1 MVEPLTVH
9 IQAALDRFL
18 GGDPAGKKEL
28 ITLSERRLMILARK
42 VLRQF
47 GPNPEETAAV
57 LNEAFLKLNRALDEV
72 RPTTVREF
80 FALAAL
86 QMRRVL
92 LDLARAVGRRGKR
105 VTTDD
110 SEAGFD
116 PADPR
121 KGEQSYAD
129 VVADLDAAIDRLA
142 DDLKEVVHLHY
153 YQGLTYDEIAKVI
166 GVHPD
171 TVKRMIARAKVALQ
185 KHLSAFGPDA
195 D

>member
-1 MVEPLTVH
+1 MAEPLTVH

-28 ITLSERRLMILARK
+28 INLSERRLMILARK

-47 GPNPEETAAV
+47 APNTEETAAV

-72 RPTTVREF
+72 RPATVREF

-92 LDLARAVGRRGKR
+92 LDLARAAGRRIRPAGGG
-105 VTTDD
+105 TDG
-110 SEAGFD
+110 GFD
-116 PADPR
+116 QPDP
-121 KGEQSYAD
+121 GPGGQTHLD
-129 VVADLDAAIDRLA
+129 LMTDLDAAVDRLP

-153 YQGLTYDEIAKVI
+153 YQGLTYDEMAKVI

-185 KHLSAFGPDA
+185 KHLSAFGPDPA
-195 D
+195 

>member
-1 MVEPLTVH
+1 MVEPLTAH

-18 GGDPAGKKEL
+18 SGDPAGKKEL
-28 ITLSERRLMILARK
+28 VVLSERRLTILARK
-42 VLRQF
+42 VLHQF

-72 RPTTVREF
+72 RPATVREF

-92 LDLARAVGRRGKR
+92 LDLARAAGRRGKR
-105 VTTDD
+105 VTVDD
-110 SEAGFD
+110 PEAGFD

-153 YQGLTYDEIAKVI
+153 YQGLTKDEIAKVI

-185 KHLSAFGPDA
+185 EHLSAFGPDA

>member
-1 MVEPLTVH
+1 MAEPLTVH

-28 ITLSERRLMILARK
+28 INLSERRLMILARK

-47 GPNPEETAAV
+47 APNTEETAAV

-72 RPTTVREF
+72 RPATVREF

-92 LDLARAVGRRGKR
+92 LDLARAAGRRIRPAGGG
-105 VTTDD
+105 TDG
-110 SEAGFD
+110 GFD
-116 PADPR
+116 QPDP
-121 KGEQSYAD
+121 GPGGQTHLD
-129 VVADLDAAIDRLA
+129 LMTDLDAAVDRLP

-153 YQGLTYDEIAKVI
+153 YQGLTYDEMAKVI
-166 GVHPD
+166 AVHPD

-185 KHLSAFGPDA
+185 KHLSAFGPDPA
-195 D
+195 